1 MEFLHI
7 SAGVLFFDERTVV
20 VHPFE
25 DDEFTCVRGKLFEVI
40 LRVFE
45 AEFGCGFTW
54 FDLGEGGQAESE
66 EGGANKEEAFDH
78 GLIFSSRIRK
88 SRWGSGEE
96 IEIAPEIRM
105 EERAESLFG

>member
-1 MEFLHI
+1 M
-7 SAGVLFFDERTVV
+7 

-40 LRVFE
+40 LGVFE

-66 EGGANKEEAFDH
+66 EGGANKEETFDH

-96 IEIAPEIRM
+96 IEITSEIRM